1 MKGTPINSYAP
12 DFELPGVDDEVH
24 HLARYLERF
33 RAVIVVF
40 MSNCCP
46 HVRSALE
53 GLKGLQAELQP
64 QEIILVGINAND
76 ATRSPE
82 DSFDKM
88 KAFADSNDLNFPYI
102 RDVNQDVAQC
112 FGAQTTPEAFL
123 LDNRGILRY
132 RGSIDHSADSAGEP
146 STPGPLHVA
155 VTQLLRGEAIDPAIT
170 SPAGT
175 PIQWRG

>member
-33 RAVIVVF
+33 RAVIVIF

-46 HVRSALE
+46 HVRSCLE
-53 GLKGLQAELQP
+53 GLKGLQAELQS
-64 QEIILVGINAND
+64 QDITLVGINAND

-82 DSFDKM
+82 DSFEKM

-123 LDNRGILRY
+123 LDNQGILRY
-132 RGSIDHSADSAGEP
+132 RGSIANAPDSASGAI
-146 STPGPLHVA
+146 SGPLHAAVA
-155 VTQLLRGEAIDPAIT
+155 QLLRGEAIDPAMT
-170 SPAGT
+170 PPVGT

>member
-46 HVRSALE
+46 HVRSSLE
-53 GLKGLQAELQP
+53 GLKGLQTQLQP
-64 QEIILVGINAND
+64 QEVTLVGINAND

-82 DSFDKM
+82 DSFEKM

-112 FGAQTTPEAFL
+112 FGARTTPEAFL
-123 LDNRGILRY
+123 LDHQGILRY
-132 RGSIDHSADSAGEP
+132 RGSIDKAPEETGGA
-146 STPGPLHVA
+146 TPGSLRAAVA
-155 VTQLLRGEAIDPAIT
+155 QLLRGEAIEPAVT
-170 SPAGT
+170 PPVGT